1 MLRKK
6 AGVGEAKKNNS
17 LELFSKVS
25 ETQRSEKKGS
35 SKKKTREI
43 ERETKKKIEDFGKDS
58 LVKIQRKNWREK
70 LLENK
75 DQFLV
80 ALNYYSW
87 AIGSDSRES
96 K

>member
-25 ETQRSEKKGS
+25 ETQRSEKKC

-43 ERETKKKIEDFGKDS
+43 ERETKK
-58 LVKIQRKNWREK
+58 N
-70 LLENK
+70 
-75 DQFLV
+75 
-80 ALNYYSW
+80 
-87 AIGSDSRES
+87 
-96 K
+96 

>member
-25 ETQRSEKKGS
+25 ETQRSEKKC
-35 SKKKTREI
+35 SKKKHEKSRE
-43 ERETKKKIEDFGKDS
+43 KQKKIEDSGKDS

-80 ALNYYSW
+80 ALNYSW
-87 AIGSDSRES
+87 AIDQTLEF
-96 K
+96 

>member
-43 ERETKKKIEDFGKDS
+43 ERETKKKLKISEKIVWWKYKGKTGG
-58 LVKIQRKNWREK
+58 KN
-70 LLENK
+70 
-75 DQFLV
+75 
-80 ALNYYSW
+80 S
-87 AIGSDSRES
+87 
-96 K
+96 

>member
-1 MLRKK
+1 MLRKR

-25 ETQRSEKKGS
+25 ETQRSEKKC
-35 SKKKTREI
+35 SKKKNTRNR
-43 ERETKKKIEDFGKDS
+43 ERNKKKFEDSGKDS

-80 ALNYYSW
+80 ALNYSW
-87 AIGSDSRES
+87 AIDQTLEF
-96 K
+96 